1 MRTITRPAAIG
12 RRAVGLAVALFVAA
26 GATRGQS
33 IAEELVRPDGR
44 KVAGRIEGNPRI
56 GFRFTPAD
64 GSAPIPIEPGM
75 TIRREAP
82 TSATPPTTAGLPP
95 FHLLAGEAARLSGTL
110 RSVGDDRVTW
120 SIEGRSGEIIL
131 PRACVQA
138 IVQRPG
144 EARVLSD
151 SFESIDSS
159 RWSST
164 GHPEIV
170 DGPHVDGSRALQLA
184 GPASSI
190 THELAEPLAAGR
202 LEIAFHDDGSIVP
215 GRECV
220 VEPTFRGPTSRAAIR
235 IRLGWSEESLAVI
248 SPSGPTLQ
256 VQRLARSSGWHRLAI
271 RFGPGETEIS
281 VDGRELAHGREP
293 IGPLGSIRLAVRSE
307 GTGEKP
313 GPSATFDDLR
323 LVRFAEPPASVEV
336 DPGQDEARLVVGDQ
350 IFGQLRSA
358 NGDRVEMQVEGR
370 PVPLRWGEVSGLYL
384 RRLPAQG
391 ATVEGP
397 LARVEWLSTPA
408 ERASNLDFVEGA
420 LIDASGDSLTIA
432 TPFTGNL
439 TIPREALRR
448 LSLAGW
454 GRRIVVDV
462 AAHHLGDEPSTTR
475 PMLDPPQ
482 PEGLS
487 LERSFELADVPDPPA
502 ELVLDVVQV
511 QPESGSDAFSAQVR
525 KGELRTY
532 ALVNGRRIDYL
543 NRHVREVGDTPER
556 IRLPIPRGLLRP
568 GRNVIR
574 LELTG
579 DHDPRPNFDDL
590 GVLQIA
596 IEFPK
601 PAPAP

>member
-1 MRTITRPAAIG
+1 MG
-12 RRAVGLAVALFVAA
+12 RGAVALAVALFAVA
-26 GATRGQS
+26 GAARGQS
-33 IAEELVRPDGR
+33 TTEELVRPDGR
-44 KVAGRIEGNPRI
+44 KVAGRIEGNARV
-56 GFRFTPAD
+56 GFRFAPAD
-64 GSAPIPIEPGM
+64 GSAPIRIEPGT

-82 TSATPPTTAGLPP
+82 TSATPPTTAGWPP
-95 FHLLAGEAARLSGTL
+95 FHLLAGEAARLSGTI
-110 RSVGDDRVTW
+110 RSVADDRVTW
-120 SIEGRSGEIIL
+120 SMEGRSGEIIL

-144 EARVLSD
+144 EARVLAD

-159 RWSST
+159 RWSAT

-170 DGPHVDGSRALQLA
+170 DGPHVDGSRALRLV

-202 LEIAFHDDGSIVP
+202 LEIAFHDDGSIAP

-358 NGDRVEMQVEGR
+358 NGDHVEMLVEGR
-370 PVPLRWGEVSGLYL
+370 PVTLQWAEVSGLYL

-391 ATVEGP
+391 SPVEGL
-397 LARVEWLSTPA
+397 LARVEWLPTPG
-408 ERASNLDFVEGA
+408 ERASEPDFAEGA
-420 LIDASGDSLTIA
+420 LIDATGHSLVLA
-432 TPFTGNL
+432 TPFIGTL

-454 GRRIVVDV
+454 GRRILVDV

-487 LERSFELADVPDPPA
+487 LERSIELADVPDQPA

-511 QPESGSDAFSAQVR
+511 QPESGTDAFSAQVR

-532 ALVNGRRIDYL
+532 ARINGQRIDYI
-543 NRHVREVGDTPER
+543 NRHVREAGDTPER
-556 IRLPIPRGLLRP
+556 IRLAIPRGLLRP

-596 IEFPK
+596 VEFPT